1 MNMSNNEARIS
12 RVTRSRAKARE
23 GYNRLSRWY
32 DLLAGSSERKWQ
44 EMALRNL
51 DVEAGETAL
60 EIGFGTGHAILA
72 LARAS
77 GEKGKVHGIDIS
89 EGMHR
94 AAQERV
100 MEAGLS
106 ERVELQLGDAINLP
120 FNDNFF
126 DVVFMSFTLEL
137 FDTPEIPIVLG
148 ACRRVLRRGGRL
160 GVAAMAKKE
169 PEGRAVRLY
178 EWAHA
183 RFPKYVDCRPIYVR
197 EAIEAVGFQVMEV
210 QEVSMWGL
218 PGEIV
223 IARKA

>member
-1 MNMSNNEARIS
+1 MSNKEARVS
-12 RVTRSRAKARE
+12 RVTRSKAEAKE

-32 DLLAGSSERKWQ
+32 DLLAGSSERKWR
-44 EMALRNL
+44 EMALRSL
-51 DVEAGETAL
+51 EVESGEKAL

-89 EGMHR
+89 EGMR
-94 AAQERV
+94 RVAQERV
-100 MEAGLS
+100 MNAGLS

-126 DVVFMSFTLEL
+126 DAVFMSFTLEL
-137 FDTPEIPIVLG
+137 FDTPEIPIVLEE
-148 ACRRVLRRGGRL
+148 CRRVLRSGGRL

-169 PEGRAVRLY
+169 PEGTAVRLY
-178 EWAHA
+178 EWVHT

-210 QEVSMWGL
+210 QEVSMWSL

-223 IARKA
+223 IARKG